1 MELMDVNNGYFVD
14 TKDVFNFIVAYKQ
27 LHDGNSPTWREISSA
42 CNISSVSV
50 VAYIL
55 KKLEDQGKIILEHNS
70 LPQIFERFYRGSQAR
85 EQSHAEIGLGLAVT
99 KSIVETHGGSI
110 NVETEGQGK
119 GSTFTILLSL
129 SG

>member
-1 MELMDVNNGYFVD
+1 MPCSPYIHNYE
-14 TKDVFNFIVAYKQ
+14 DVFNFIVAYKQ
-27 LHDGNSPTWREISSA
+27 LHDGNSPTWREIGNA

-55 KKLEDQGKIILEHNS
+55 KKLEAQGKIILEHNS
-70 LPQIFERFYRGSQAR
+70 LPQIYNRFYIGSQAR
-85 EQSHAEIGLGLAVT
+85 EQSHGETGLGLAVA

-110 NVETEGQGK
+110 NIKSEGQGK
-119 GSTFTILLSL
+119 GSTFKILMPL